1 MVGIPAKKS
10 SKSSP
15 SKRLSR
21 RISGRSEA
29 VGPPEPDL
37 NQAEQLLMQM
47 LAIPGRSGQER
58 RVLEFIVHKLRQAGL
73 PRSAIQWD
81 QAHERSPLGGE
92 IGNLIVRLPGTRR
105 GGRRLLMAHVDTVPL
120 CVGARPVR
128 RGDFIV
134 PADSTTALGAD
145 NRAGAT
151 VVLSTALE
159 LLRQGLEHPPLV
171 FLWTVQEEVGL
182 LGARFA
188 KLGLLGKPR
197 LAFNFDGGASRKV
210 TIGATGGQRMRIRIH
225 GLASH
230 AGVAPQ
236 DGVSAIAVAG
246 LAIARL
252 QQEGWHGLVEK
263 PEGRGTANIGVIHG
277 GEATNVVPPEVDIQ
291 AEARS
296 HDPAFRRKIVQT
308 IREAF
313 ERAAQEVQNIH
324 GQQARIT
331 WEERSDY
338 EAFRLADN
346 EPCVLAAEAAL
357 RSVGASPERAISQGG
372 LDANWMTQRG
382 IPTVTLGCGQV
393 NPHTCQEYLI
403 LPEFRQA
410 CRAALRLATAAESVP
425 ALETTP

>member
-1 MVGIPAKKS
+1 MVGTPAKKS
-10 SKSSP
+10 SEFSP
-15 SKRLSR
+15 SKRRSR
-21 RISGRSEA
+21 RVSGCSESLW
-29 VGPPEPDL
+29 PPEPDL
-37 NQAEQLLMQM
+37 DQAEQLLMQM

-58 RVLEFIVHKLRQAGL
+58 RILEFIVRKLREAGL

-81 QAHERSPLGGE
+81 QAHQRSPLGGE
-92 IGNLIVRLPGTRR
+92 IGNLVVRLPGTRR

-120 CVGARPVR
+120 CVGTRPIR
-128 RGDFIV
+128 RGDLIV
-134 PADSTTALGAD
+134 PADSTTGLGAD

-151 VVLSTALE
+151 VILSAALE
-159 LLRQGLEHPPLV
+159 LLRQRLEHPPLV

-182 LGARFA
+182 WGARFA
-188 KLGLLGKPR
+188 KLGLLGKPK
-197 LAFNFDGGASRKV
+197 LAFNFDGGATHKI
-210 TIGATGGQRMRIRIH
+210 TIGATGSQRMRIRIH

-236 DGVSAIAVAG
+236 DGVSAIVAAG
-246 LAIARL
+246 LAIAWL

-263 PEGRGTANIGVIHG
+263 AEGRGTANIGLIRG
-277 GEATNVVPPEVDIQ
+277 GEATNVVTPEVEVH

-313 ERAAQEVQNIH
+313 ERAAAQVQNIN
-324 GQQARIT
+324 GQPARIT

-338 EAFRLADN
+338 EAFRLADD

-357 RSVGASPERAISQGG
+357 RSLGIAPQRAVSQGG

-382 IPTVTLGCGQV
+382 IPTVTLGCGQI
-393 NPHTCQEYLI
+393 NPHTCQEYLV

-410 CRAALRLATAAESVP
+410 CRAALRLAAGTESASTLKENP
-425 ALETTP
+425 